1 MIFAIFPRLLFF
13 CVIHKTE
20 EYSHN
25 FFVKICLLYLILYQ

>member
-1 MIFAIFPRLLFF
+1 MILAIFPRLLFF

-25 FFVKICLLYLILYQ
+25 FCCFKICSLYLIL